1 MTQRLIG
8 YTRVSKENVSGR
20 GVSLDEQAK
29 WITAEAN
36 RRKASLELVSEG
48 DGVSGKKLSNRP
60 ILTETLNRLDRGEFD
75 GLIVKKLDRLSRSVS
90 DFLYLLE
97 RSRKGKWSLIIGD
110 LDIDTSTPLGEAM
123 ATVSATFAQ
132 LERAKIAERTRDAL
146 AYKKSLG
153 VTLGRPVKLSE
164 NIVLM
169 INHLRLQGLS
179 LEAIA
184 NEFNSRSIPTAHQG
198 ARWYPSTIKAVLDRS
213 ETVRES
219 LLV

>member
-8 YTRVSKENVSGR
+8 YTRVSKENFSGR
-20 GVSLDEQAK
+20 GVSLDEQAE

-48 DGVSGKKLSNRP
+48 EGVSGKKLSNRP
-60 ILTETLNRLDRGEFD
+60 ILTETLNRLDKGEFD

-146 AYKKSLG
+146 AHKKSLG
-153 VTLGRPVKLSE
+153 VTLGRPAKLSE

-213 ETVRES
+213 ETIRES